1 VVSSRL
7 IRGTRWARL
16 ELTTNT
22 ARLDRATALADHASG
37 TNIMSGLNLD
47 SPRRMAMNVS
57 DWFSNRDFPNPH
69 QLSAAA
75 ELKYWLS

>member
-1 VVSSRL
+1 MRWSLWFRKPVVSSRL

-47 SPRRMAMNVS
+47 SPRRMAMNGLGLVL
-57 DWFSNRDFPNPH
+57 
-69 QLSAAA
+69 Q
-75 ELKYWLS
+75 